1 MELGEPDESGRRK
14 AIPIE
19 GSEFK
24 READMV
30 ILAIGEGPD
39 VEFLPKEVEL
49 NDDGTVW
56 TDPITMETSMKGV
69 FAAGDAVT
77 GPATIIEAI
86 CAGERAVASI
96 ENYLTSSKG

>member
-1 MELGEPDESGRRK
+1 MELGEPDESGRKK
-14 AIPIE
+14 AISIE

-24 READMV
+24 RETDMV
-30 ILAIGEGPD
+30 ILAIGESPD

-56 TDPITMETSMKGV
+56 TDPITMETSLKGV

-77 GPATIIEAI
+77 GPATVIEAI
-86 CAGERAVASI
+86 CTGKRAAASI
-96 ENYLTSSKG
+96 ERYLTSPKG